1 MKKILHIC
9 NSSFYLKNFLQSHI
23 NDLIK
28 NNYEVHVICNM
39 DNKKLK
45 FNKRIK
51 LHDVKFPQSF
61 SPISFLKSIIEVNK
75 IVRKFNF
82 NCVISHNRNSSVV
95 GRIATYFSKV
105 PLNVYFAHGFYFHD
119 DQNFISFYLSVQI
132 ERFLQKITTYTLSQ
146 SKEDM
151 ELMIKKNYISKKKI
165 IYVGN
170 GIDNLKFKY
179 LGNKIKLKKKI
190 GLSNN
195 SFVIAGVGRLVKGK
209 GFQDLIEAFYKIN
222 KKHKNCYLLIIGG
235 VLSHDISKYEK
246 KIIDRIKKL
255 QIEKKVILTGMID
268 NVYEYLNCS
277 DIYVLSSFREGVSR
291 SMLEAMSCKI
301 PVISTKIRGSREIIK
316 NLKNGILYEK
326 SDISQ
331 LEYEILRLKNNKK
344 LAKKISSKA
353 YNDVK
358 NFYTENLYNIRI
370 FKIIN
375 KLIKCL

>member
-1 MKKILHIC
+1 MK
-9 NSSFYLKNFLQSHI
+9 
-23 NDLIK
+23 
-28 NNYEVHVICNM
+28 
-39 DNKKLK
+39 
-45 FNKRIK
+45 
-51 LHDVKFPQSF
+51 
-61 SPISFLKSIIEVNK
+61 
-75 IVRKFNF
+75 
-82 NCVISHNRNSSVV
+82 
-95 GRIATYFSKV
+95 
-105 PLNVYFAHGFYFHD
+105 
-119 DQNFISFYLSVQI
+119 
-132 ERFLQKITTYTLSQ
+132 
-146 SKEDM
+146 
-151 ELMIKKNYISKKKI
+151 
-165 IYVGN
+165 
-170 GIDNLKFKY
+170 
-179 LGNKIKLKKKI
+179 
-190 GLSNN
+190 
-195 SFVIAGVGRLVKGK
+195 
-209 GFQDLIEAFYKIN
+209 
-222 KKHKNCYLLIIGG
+222 
-235 VLSHDISKYEK
+235 K

-277 DIYVLSSFREGVSR
+277 DIYVLSSFIEGVSR